1 MRLIMQVKQIVPT
14 FQDFAYGK
22 EKLSGATSLTLV
34 IFLAA
39 ASFLFTLFLPSVGEE
54 GVYTNITLEMLYNND
69 FLVPKLYGIHYS
81 RPPLFNWLM
90 LPLINIMGPS
100 KVVLAARLVNLWSTF
115 AAVWLLIWFVRQIF
129 PEKQFALLCG
139 AIYLSGDLLFKRGWL
154 AYADS
159 LFSLCIFAS
168 IVCLWMALERKQ
180 TRWFLGAAFSL
191 GCGFLAKVHTAY
203 IFYAIAG
210 LVLLW
215 RHPNRKFMFR
225 PMSWVLHIVA
235 LLFPF
240 CWTAYVNRGYG
251 GMSTTWSQSQSFLAW
266 PGIFAYAYRVFV
278 TYPVDVF
285 TRFLPTS
292 LIAVVMWYKMR
303 TTQKPSAQHKAISIV
318 FWITLLNLLPYWL
331 VPSSNIRYIL
341 PLYPLISL
349 LIAYVIWQ
357 SGNPTRRLA
366 VSCLLVT
373 IVFKY
378 IFAIWWLPYEHNVYR
393 GSAVAVAADI
403 LERTKDADLYIND
416 STSTGLRVAVE
427 LNKARYP
434 KPPLTSTT
442 GKFKGYVIADNNV
455 ASLGELVHVYNLR
468 SNKLYLFFN
477 AGTT

>member
-1 MRLIMQVKQIVPT
+1 
-14 FQDFAYGK
+14 
-22 EKLSGATSLTLV
+22 
-34 IFLAA
+34 
-39 ASFLFTLFLPSVGEE
+39 
-54 GVYTNITLEMLYNND
+54 
-69 FLVPKLYGIHYS
+69 
-81 RPPLFNWLM
+81 
-90 LPLINIMGPS
+90 
-100 KVVLAARLVNLWSTF
+100 
-115 AAVWLLIWFVRQIF
+115 
-129 PEKQFALLCG
+129 
-139 AIYLSGDLLFKRGWL
+139 
-154 AYADS
+154 
-159 LFSLCIFAS
+159 
-168 IVCLWMALERKQ
+168 
-180 TRWFLGAAFSL
+180 
-191 GCGFLAKVHTAY
+191 
-203 IFYAIAG
+203 
-210 LVLLW
+210 
-215 RHPNRKFMFR
+215 
-225 PMSWVLHIVA
+225 
-235 LLFPF
+235 
-240 CWTAYVNRGYG
+240 
-251 GMSTTWSQSQSFLAW
+251 
-266 PGIFAYAYRVFV
+266 
-278 TYPVDVF
+278 
-285 TRFLPTS
+285 
-292 LIAVVMWYKMR
+292 VMWYKMR